1 MHDFPVYD
9 FTQEQNGSLHF
20 SSLVGHCKWQS
31 VKKVFSSRKF
41 ATIAWLRAVLSVISS
56 SQNYYLQSQHGAE
69 PVEDRRTLHVTL
81 PGVNCTPFK
90 LSSFTV
96 MDWTLSVILLTSA
109 MFKLD
114 EACGE
119 VVLPI
124 NPSLSSFSML
134 FNFTETGEG
143 LVEISSSF
151 TQILGTLFSS
161 GWPLSKMDSSICEV
175 NLCFSV
181 MWLCSC
187 FSENVLENSWLLFE
201 FSWFSLLAGVVWRLC
216 RIFRCS
222 SSVLKVNDTG
232 LKSFVEVFPTLIS
245 ICDAFLTARWEEES
259 EDGLATMATPRNDFT
274 SLFLRHCH
282 LSF

>member
-20 SSLVGHCKWQS
+20 SSLVRHCKWQS
-31 VKKVFSSRKF
+31 FKKVFSSRKF
-41 ATIAWLRAVLSVISS
+41 ATIAWLRGVLSVISS

-124 NPSLSSFSML
+124 NPSLSRFSML

-151 TQILGTLFSS
+151 TQILGTLSSS
-161 GWPLSKMDSSICEV
+161 GWPLSKMDSSISEV

-201 FSWFSLLAGVVWRLC
+201 FS
-216 RIFRCS
+216 
-222 SSVLKVNDTG
+222 
-232 LKSFVEVFPTLIS
+232 
-245 ICDAFLTARWEEES
+245 
-259 EDGLATMATPRNDFT
+259 
-274 SLFLRHCH
+274 
-282 LSF
+282 

>member
-1 MHDFPVYD
+1 MHIQASQAAPDLPVRSREEKSSRQVAMEAKFRGPANMAEKQKTKKLSCMSFLCMITLRNKTVAYSFLPSFD
-9 FTQEQNGSLHF
+9 TANGSL
-20 SSLVGHCKWQS
+20 CQKTCS
-31 VKKVFSSRKF
+31 VQE
-41 ATIAWLRAVLSVISS
+41 ILLPWLRGVLSVISS
-56 SQNYYLQSQHGAE
+56 SPNYYLQSQHGAE

-134 FNFTETGEG
+134 FNFTETGEE
-143 LVEISSSF
+143 LVEISSSL
-151 TQILGTLFSS
+151 TQILGSLFSS
-161 GWPLSKMDSSICEV
+161 GWPFSKMDSSICEV
-175 NLCFSV
+175 NLCCSV

-187 FSENVLENSWLLFE
+187 FSEK
-201 FSWFSLLAGVVWRLC
+201 SL
-216 RIFRCS
+216 
-222 SSVLKVNDTG
+222 
-232 LKSFVEVFPTLIS
+232 
-245 ICDAFLTARWEEES
+245 
-259 EDGLATMATPRNDFT
+259 
-274 SLFLRHCH
+274 
-282 LSF
+282 

>member
-90 LSSFTV
+90 LFSFTV

-114 EACGE
+114 MMKPVAR
-119 VVLPI
+119 
-124 NPSLSSFSML
+124 
-134 FNFTETGEG
+134 
-143 LVEISSSF
+143 
-151 TQILGTLFSS
+151 LFSQS
-161 GWPLSKMDSSICEV
+161 TPHCQGSQC
-175 NLCFSV
+175 C
-181 MWLCSC
+181 
-187 FSENVLENSWLLFE
+187 
-201 FSWFSLLAGVVWRLC
+201 
-216 RIFRCS
+216 
-222 SSVLKVNDTG
+222 
-232 LKSFVEVFPTLIS
+232 LILPKQEK
-245 ICDAFLTARWEEES
+245 DLWK
-259 EDGLATMATPRNDFT
+259 
-274 SLFLRHCH
+274 
-282 LSF
+282 

>member
-1 MHDFPVYD
+1 MVAKFLDFNKPWSYKYRIKKKKNLTCTTFLCMISLRNKTVAYTFLPSLD
-9 FTQEQNGSLHF
+9 TANGSL
-20 SSLVGHCKWQS
+20 SKKCSVPESLLP
-31 VKKVFSSRKF
+31 
-41 ATIAWLRAVLSVISS
+41 WLRAVLSVISS

-114 EACGE
+114 EAYGE

-124 NPSLSSFSML
+124 NPSLSRFSML

-187 FSENVLENSWLLFE
+187 FSENVLENSWLLFK
-201 FSWFSLLAGVVWRLC
+201 FS
-216 RIFRCS
+216 
-222 SSVLKVNDTG
+222 
-232 LKSFVEVFPTLIS
+232 
-245 ICDAFLTARWEEES
+245 
-259 EDGLATMATPRNDFT
+259 
-274 SLFLRHCH
+274 
-282 LSF
+282 

>member
-1 MHDFPVYD
+1 MQDFRVYD
-9 FTQEQNGSLHF
+9 CTQEQNGSLHF
-20 SSLVGHCKWQS
+20 SSLVRHCKWQS
-31 VKKVFSSRKF
+31 LSKKCSVPEMLLP
-41 ATIAWLRAVLSVISS
+41 WLRGVPSVISS
-56 SQNYYLQSQHGAE
+56 SPNYYLQSQHGAE

-119 VVLPI
+119 VVFSI

-151 TQILGTLFSS
+151 TQILGSLFSS
-161 GWPLSKMDSSICEV
+161 GWPFSKMEV
-175 NLCFSV
+175 NLCCSV
-181 MWLCSC
+181 MWLCSR
-187 FSENVLENSWLLFE
+187 FSENSLENSWLLFE
-201 FSWFSLLAGVVWRLC
+201 FNWFSLLAGVVWRLC

-232 LKSFVEVFPTLIS
+232 LK
-245 ICDAFLTARWEEES
+245 
-259 EDGLATMATPRNDFT
+259 
-274 SLFLRHCH
+274 
-282 LSF
+282 

>member
-1 MHDFPVYD
+1 MCFCLGEVLSGQQSIYTIVYWYFKSFIFKKIDGNVLIIERRSRYVALPWQQNFWVSTNHGLANIALKKEKLDKHDFPVYD
-9 FTQEQNGSLHF
+9 CSQEINGSLHF
-20 SSLVGHCKWQS
+20 SSLVRHCKWQS
-31 VKKVFSSRKF
+31 LSKKCSVPE
-41 ATIAWLRAVLSVISS
+41 ILLPWLRGVLSVISS

-124 NPSLSSFSML
+124 NSSLSSFSML

-151 TQILGTLFSS
+151 TQILGSLFSS
-161 GWPLSKMDSSICEV
+161 GWPFSKMDSSICEV
-175 NLCFSV
+175 NQKIPAAQQCDY
-181 MWLCSC
+181 
-187 FSENVLENSWLLFE
+187 VLH
-201 FSWFSLLAGVVWRLC
+201 R
-216 RIFRCS
+216 
-222 SSVLKVNDTG
+222 K
-232 LKSFVEVFPTLIS
+232 K
-245 ICDAFLTARWEEES
+245 
-259 EDGLATMATPRNDFT
+259 
-274 SLFLRHCH
+274 
-282 LSF
+282 